1 MSFVRL
7 WFFASLLVGLLPAAL
22 SQNLVPN
29 GSFEEHT
36 FCPGSHSQH
45 PAEFR
50 VVSWRSISNGSP
62 DYFNTCSV
70 GEADVPYNWAGVSE
84 AYEGNG
90 YAGIYTWMDM
100 TKDYREYIH
109 CKLNEPLIRDSVYHV
124 EFRYKLSSY
133 SKFCT
138 DRIGLLLSDT
148 LKRYNHDE
156 PIRVAPTFSFVKDS
170 AINTETGAWEI
181 AAAEYKAK
189 GNEQFLTIGNFAD
202 NVTTK
207 FYRIQFRPESQP
219 MLASSAYYYI
229 DNVSVT
235 PLSATTPP
243 DELLPVFAGEE
254 LALNKIY
261 VLENI
266 SFAFNSYDLL
276 PVSHEELNK
285 VLTYLARH
293 PGINVR
299 LSGHT
304 DHIGNS
310 EYNRLLSGYRAHAV
324 ASYLITGGIK
334 KNRIET
340 FGFGETKPL
349 STNNDEASQAMN
361 RRVEIEFYE

>member
-1 MSFVRL
+1 MGFVRL
-7 WFFASLLVGLLPAAL
+7 WFFASLLVGLLPVVLA
-22 SQNLVPN
+22 QNLVPN
-29 GSFEEHT
+29 RSFEEHT

-62 DYFNTCSV
+62 DYFNTCSL
-70 GEADVPYNWAGVSE
+70 GEADVPYNWAGVSD

-90 YAGIYTWMDM
+90 YAGIYTWMALA
-100 TKDYREYIH
+100 KDYREYLH

-133 SKFCT
+133 SKFST

-148 LKRYNHDE
+148 LKTYNHDG
-156 PIRVAPTFSFVKDS
+156 PLRVEPTFSFVKDS

-181 AAAEYKAK
+181 AAAQYRAR
-189 GNEQFLTIGNFAD
+189 GDEQFLTIGNFAD
-202 NVTTK
+202 NVATK
-207 FYRIQFRPESQP
+207 SYRIQFRPESQP

-229 DNVSVT
+229 DDVSVT
-235 PLSATTPP
+235 PQFATAQPE
-243 DELLPVFAGEE
+243 ELLPVFAGEE
-254 LALNKIY
+254 LALNKFY

-285 VLTYLARH
+285 VLSYLARH
-293 PGINVR
+293 PGIKVS

-304 DHIGNS
+304 DNVGNS
-310 EYNRLLSGYRAHAV
+310 EYNRLLSRYRAQAV
-324 ASYLITGGIK
+324 ASYLITGGIN
-334 KNRIET
+334 KNRIAT

-349 STNNDEASQAMN
+349 SPNNDAASQAMN